1 MFAVLTFTCLHVT
14 EDLLSHVKVHFY
26 CHLPTYALVEKTLTS
41 GENNIFVLS
50 QTVVECNSF
59 CFIYFIFSVYMYVC
73 KGVCVC
79 DIILCV
85 YMTLGRVHS
94 MNMEV
99 KGKVSEISFL
109 SPPRVLAIHLKS
121 PGLVTN

>member
-1 MFAVLTFTCLHVT
+1 MLFIL
-14 EDLLSHVKVHFY
+14 FY
-26 CHLPTYALVEKTLTS
+26 LFHIQC
-41 GENNIFVLS
+41 
-50 QTVVECNSF
+50 
-59 CFIYFIFSVYMYVC
+59 VC
-73 KGVCVC
+73 VCVQGCVC

-85 YMTLGRVHS
+85 YMILGRVHS

-109 SPPRVLAIHLKS
+109 SPPRVLMIYLRS